1 MQFTISKYSEN
12 EALSPESV
20 DKVFLSA
27 AKLWEQAS
35 DLSIKRI
42 KREKN
47 ADMIVSFLTGSH
59 QTNRSSHTD
68 KK

>member
-12 EALSPESV
+12 KALSSDSIDSV
-20 DKVFLSA
+20 FASA
-27 AKLWEQAS
+27 AKLWEDAS
-35 DLSIKRI
+35 DLSITRI
-42 KREKN
+42 KKEKN